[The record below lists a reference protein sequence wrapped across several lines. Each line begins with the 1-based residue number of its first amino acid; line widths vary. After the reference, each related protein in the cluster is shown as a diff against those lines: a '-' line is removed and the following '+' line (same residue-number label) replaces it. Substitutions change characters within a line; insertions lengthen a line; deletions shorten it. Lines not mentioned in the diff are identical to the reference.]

1 MEDEEKLVCAE
12 NCPHLNKINN
22 VKSLEPK
29 ADEYQKLSNMF
40 KLFSDETRLKIICS
54 LLKEELCVCDLCE
67 LLGLNQS
74 QVSHQLQLLR
84 NSKLVKFRR
93 EGKQIFYS
101 LEDEHVELIIQ
112 MALEHILEEEEKHG
126 ML

>member
-1 MEDEEKLVCAE
+1 MKSEAEQCKACCINPEKIFSVEHQIIPEAE
-12 NCPHLNKINN
+12 TQILAEFFGIFG
-22 VKSLEPK
+22 
-29 ADEYQKLSNMF
+29 DF
-40 KLFSDETRLKIICS
+40 TRLKI
-54 LLKEELCVCDLCE
+54 LQAVAKEELCVCDLCE

-101 LEDEHVELIIQ
+101 LDDEHVELIIQ
-112 MALEHILEEEEKHG
+112 MALDHILEEEEKNG

>member
-1 MEDEEKLVCAE
+1 MEENQYACSE
-12 NCPHLNKINN
+12 NCPHYNKI
-22 VKSLEPK
+22 KEAKQKEPTRE
-29 ADEYQKLSNMF
+29 DILKLSNMF
-40 KLFSDETRLKIICS
+40 KLFADDTRLRIICI

-101 LEDEHVELIIQ
+101 LDDEHVELIIQ

>member
-1 MEDEEKLVCAE
+1 MEEDKLVCSE
-12 NCPHLNKINN
+12 KCPHFNKINN

-67 LLGLNQS
+67 LLDLNQS

-84 NSKLVKFRR
+84 SSKLVKFRR

-101 LEDEHVELIIQ
+101 LDDENV
-112 MALEHILEEEEKHG
+112 
-126 ML
+126 

>member
-1 MEDEEKLVCAE
+1 MEEEKLVCAE

-40 KLFSDETRLKIICS
+40 KLFSDETS
-54 LLKEELCVCDLCE
+54 
-67 LLGLNQS
+67 LNQS

-112 MALEHILEEEEKHG
+112 MALDHILEEEEKHG

>member
-1 MEDEEKLVCAE
+1 MQSEAEQCKACCINPEKIFSVEHQIIPEAE
-12 NCPHLNKINN
+12 TQILAEFFRIFGD
-22 VKSLEPK
+22 V
-29 ADEYQKLSNMF
+29 
-40 KLFSDETRLKIICS
+40 TRLKI
-54 LLKEELCVCDLCE
+54 LQAVAKEELCVCDLCE

-101 LEDEHVELIIQ
+101 LDDEHVELIIQ
-112 MALEHILEEEEKHG
+112 MALDHILEEEEKHG